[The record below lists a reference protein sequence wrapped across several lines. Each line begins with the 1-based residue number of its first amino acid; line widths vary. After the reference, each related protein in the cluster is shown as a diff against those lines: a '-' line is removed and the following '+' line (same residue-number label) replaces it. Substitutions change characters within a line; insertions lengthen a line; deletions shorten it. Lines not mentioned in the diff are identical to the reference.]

1 MDNNDFYQDGLGEDV
16 QKEYMKITF
25 ESEDGEEDFYIIEQT
40 MLGGVNYLLVTNSVD
55 DEDEDGG
62 FLILKEGPE
71 DEDGFSSYDIL
82 DDEKELKSIVQ
93 IFNEIVDGFDLE
105 V

>member
-1 MDNNDFYQDGLGEDV
+1 MDNREFSLDELMGDM

-55 DEDEDGG
+55 DDDEDGG

-93 IFNEIVDGFDLE
+93 IFNEIVEGIDLE